1 MTPTEAELLDVLG
14 RAQSLRFLGP
24 GDPADHLTHALGFA
38 DAVVTHLGGEPDRF
52 CDLGTG
58 GGVPGLVLAA
68 RWPGSHGALVE
79 SAARRCAALEGW
91 SRELG
96 LEDRVAVLHGRAE
109 YWAHAEGYR
118 ETFQVVTARSFARPA
133 ITAEIASGLV
143 EIGGTIIVSDP
154 PDASPERWPED
165 GLRRLGLGPARPL
178 VERGAHFSCLDKVSK
193 ADPGTPRSEGKP
205 AKRPLW

>member
-1 MTPTEAELLDVLG
+1 VTPSETALLEVLS
-14 RAQSLRFLGP
+14 RAQALRFLGP
-24 GDPADHLTHALGFA
+24 GDPAEHLSHACGFG
-38 DAVVTHLGGEPDRF
+38 DAVATHLGREPDRF

-68 RWPGSHGALVE
+68 LWPSSHGALVE

-91 SRELG
+91 ARELG
-96 LEDRVAVLHGRAE
+96 LQDRVEVLHGRAE

-118 ETFQVVTARSFARPA
+118 ENFEIVTARSFARPS

-143 EIGGTIIVSDP
+143 RVGGSVVVSDP
-154 PDASPERWPED
+154 PDSQSGRWPAAD
-165 GLRRLGLGPARPL
+165 LARLGLGPARAL
-178 VERGAHFSCLDKVSK
+178 VERGVHFSCLDKVRGAK
-193 ADPGTPRSEGKP
+193 PDIPRSEGKP